1 MAAPDAQNEKESSA
15 LLEVLRPTSGS
26 NLSVSAR
33 VLLRI
38 IAGVL
43 VFALILALVGLFLVR
58 RSFPTTDGE
67 ISLPGLDAPVTV
79 HRDESGVPTIEAES
93 AHDLFLAQGFV
104 HAQDR
109 FWEMDFR
116 RHVTSGRLSELFG
129 KSQLGTDTFIRTLG
143 WRKVAEQEVKKLD
156 KTSLGYYEAYAD
168 GVNAYLKDK
177 SPTELSLEYAVLG
190 LETGSTEVEKW
201 TPVDSVAW
209 LKAMAWDLRSNLEDE
224 IDRSIL
230 SSELTDEQMSDL
242 YPDYPYATRPTILG
256 GRAGDKA
263 PKNRSGDDVE
273 QKPRVDDRARE
284 DDEAQA
290 GGTVTEA
297 PRTGNT
303 DTEAAVPTDD
313 LLELR
318 NTLTSLPPMLG
329 QNSDDIGSNSWVIS
343 GEHTNTGRPLL
354 SNDPHLAPAMPSV
367 WYQVGLRCKKVTDEC
382 PFDVTGFSF
391 SGLPG
396 VVIGH
401 NQSIAWGLTNLG
413 ADVTDLVVEK
423 IRDGKVIHDD
433 GDEPL
438 QVRKETIE
446 VAGEDPREITIR
458 STRNGPLVSKLDG
471 TYRKALDATTGA
483 DSQDPKSGP
492 AEEHY
497 GLALDWTALRPG
509 TTASAVFAIN
519 KATNWQE
526 FRHAASLFDVP
537 SQNLVYA
544 DVAGN
549 IGYQAP
555 GMIPRRGK
563 ADGTVPRR
571 GWKSDEDW
579 QGWVDFEDL
588 PSLYNPERG
597 WIVTANNPV
606 AAPGETVQLGEDFD
620 YGDRAR
626 RITKRIKDAV
636 DEGRKLRPMDM
647 AEIQNDDQNPFAAKL
662 VPEAVK
668 IHSHGDEDILEA
680 KKLLKSWN
688 GFDSANS
695 AGAAY
700 FNVLTKTLLEQTI
713 SSKLPDGVSPA
724 GGSRWYLVLSEL
736 LEDPDSQWWSSK
748 GVEGRDQALRKAMKT
763 AWAETEDLLGPEPVT
778 WRWGIL
784 HRLTIRNASLGES
797 GITPVEKL
805 FNRGPYEVS
814 GGSGVVHATG
824 WDASVGY
831 ETNWV
836 PSMRQTVDLSNFD
849 ASNWINLTGASGH
862 AFHPHYDDQ
871 TNDWAAN
878 VNRPWPYSK
887 KAVAA
892 AAEDT
897 LTLEP

>member
-15 LLEVLRPTSGS
+15 LLKVLRPTSGP

-33 VLLRI
+33 VLLRV

-43 VFALILALVGLFLVR
+43 VLALILALVGLFLVR

-79 HRDESGVPTIEAES
+79 HRDESGVPTIEAET

-230 SSELTDEQMSDL
+230 GTELTDEQMSDL

-263 PKNRSGDDVE
+263 PKDRSGDDVE

-284 DDEAQA
+284 DDEAHA

-318 NTLTSLPPMLG
+318 NTLTSLPPTLG

-343 GEHTNTGRPLL
+343 GDHTNTGRPLL

-367 WYQVGLRCKKVTDEC
+367 WYQVGLRCKKVTDAC

-446 VAGEDPREITIR
+446 VAGEDRREITIR

-483 DSQDPKSGP
+483 DSHDPKSGP

-588 PSLYNPERG
+588 PHLYNPERG

-606 AAPGETVQLGEDFD
+606 AVPGETVQLGEDFD

-736 LEDPDSQWWSSK
+736 LEDPDSQWWSGK
-748 GVEGRDQALRKAMKT
+748 GVEGRDEALRKAMKT

-887 KAVAA
+887 EAVAA